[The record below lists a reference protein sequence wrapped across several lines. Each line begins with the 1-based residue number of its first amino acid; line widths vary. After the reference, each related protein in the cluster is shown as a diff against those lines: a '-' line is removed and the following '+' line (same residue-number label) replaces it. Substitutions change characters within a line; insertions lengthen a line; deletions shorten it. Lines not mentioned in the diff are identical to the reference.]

1 MVSSEKTSITD
12 RKALQGEP
20 NGSLSLEWR
29 YELMSAISQDIIL
42 FVRTESGQILE
53 ANAAAERAY
62 GYSRAELLGKS
73 IYELRAD
80 PSPDLVSTQL
90 ARANTT
96 GIVFETIHRRKDG
109 SLFPV
114 EVRSKGEMIG
124 GERILVSV
132 IRDISERK
140 HSEQAIRENEGHYRN
155 LFTSMSE
162 GFSLHE
168 IICDEQG
175 EPIDYRFLEVNPAFE
190 RVTGLKRDF
199 VIGKKMSEIFPEDER
214 WRIKIY
220 GKVALQGEPAHF
232 EMYSNTLKR
241 YYDMVSYCPKHGQF
255 AVISL
260 NITQRKQAE
269 EDLKKLTRAVE
280 FSPASVVITDVEGRI
295 EYVNPKF
302 SQLTGYSIDE
312 ARGQNPRILKS
323 EQTPETTYPNLWDTI
338 RAGDTW
344 QGQFVNKKKDGT
356 LYWESASISPITNE
370 KGEITHYIAV
380 KEDITAQKRLE
391 QEVQNQRDFAVQ
403 VMNLMGQGLTVTGPD
418 GCYRYTN
425 PAFAH
430 MVDIAQEDL
439 MGHRPAEWIE
449 KSSAAIFQNEEASQE
464 MDAPDTYEAHLK
476 RPGGQTLPVLITEV
490 PLWRDGQRVGAISVV
505 TDLSEQKL
513 VEEQLRR
520 MSTIDVLTGAY
531 NRTHF
536 EAELARI
543 QTSRE
548 APISF
553 VVADV
558 DNLKQTNDTLGH
570 SVGDILLQ
578 RAVTVLQ
585 SAVRTSDVVART
597 GGDEFAIILAK
608 TGENE
613 VAHILRRIQEMIG
626 ASNRAFPEYA
636 LSLSLGAATVTGGDV
651 VSALKL
657 ADSRMYEDKRARK
670 LNRAAKT

>member
-12 RKALQGEP
+12 RKASRGKS
-20 NGSLSLEWR
+20 NDSLSLEWR

-62 GYSRAELLGKS
+62 GYSRAELLEKK
-73 IYELRAD
+73 IHQLRAD
-80 PSPDLVSTQL
+80 PSPELVSTQL
-90 ARANTT
+90 AQANTT
-96 GIVFETIHRRKDG
+96 GILFETIHRRKDG

-140 HSEQAIRENEGHYRN
+140 HSEQAMRENESHYHN

-175 EPIDYRFLEVNPAFE
+175 EPVDYRFLEVNPAFE

-241 YYDMVSYCPKHGQF
+241 YYDMVSYSPKPGQF

-260 NITQRKQAE
+260 NITERKQAE

-280 FSPASVVITDVEGRI
+280 FSPASVVITDVEGHI

-302 SQLTGYSIDE
+302 SQLTGYSMDE

-323 EQTPETTYPNLWDTI
+323 DQTPIATYPNLWDTI

-370 KGEITHYIAV
+370 KGEITHFIAV
-380 KEDITAQKRLE
+380 KEDISAQKHLE
-391 QEVQNQRDFAVQ
+391 EEVQNQRDFAVQ

-418 GCYRYTN
+418 GCYRYIN

-430 MVDIAQEDL
+430 MVDIAQENL

-449 KSSAAIFQNEEASQE
+449 KSSAAIFQNEETSQE

-476 RPGGQTLPVLITEV
+476 RQGGQTLPVLITDV
-490 PLWRDGQRVGAISVV
+490 PLWRDGKRTGSISVV

-531 NRTHF
+531 NRTYF
-536 EAELARI
+536 ETELARI
-543 QTSRE
+543 QNSHE

-553 VVADV
+553 VVTDV

-570 SVGDILLQ
+570 AVGDILLQ
-578 RAVTVLQ
+578 RTVTVLQ
-585 SAVRTSDVVART
+585 SAVRTTDVVARI

-608 TGENE
+608 TGEKE
-613 VAHILRRIQEMIG
+613 TAHIQRRIQEMIG
-626 ASNRAFPEYA
+626 ASNRAFPEYV
-636 LSLSLGAATVTGGDV
+636 LSLSLGAATTAGGDL

-657 ADSRMYEDKRARK
+657 ADSRMYEDKRTRK
-670 LNRAAKT
+670 LNRAGKP